1 MIIFT
6 YEDYLKN
13 ILKLDIS
20 SVFLK
25 KVLSKEDEEEYEEE
39 HTTEF
44 TLCDV
49 SEKYIPDSPDEI
61 DEKNKKNNTKEQNKT
76 KTNENIKQNK
86 EDTIKTSKQTINT
99 KRNIRQQLKARRIN
113 NEHDKIFRTV
123 LDKKTD
129 VSKFL
134 NKFLGLKIKTEELEK
149 YNSSY
154 IDPKFKN
161 KEADIVYRIKD
172 KNIFLLIEHQTKI
185 DKKMPIRLLEYSA
198 AIIESAIED
207 TKYRPKPRVI
217 PIVLYTGK
225 TKWKIE
231 NETIEKQQFFKEV
244 KLIDGEFNLIDIN
257 DFSKKELLEDD
268 IFITKMML
276 VEKCKDE
283 IEMVQALEKIENK
296 IKEEDKSTFRRIVKE
311 IWSLRIGTEN
321 ANKILEKIE
330 EGSGN
335 MMAVMEMLL
344 AENEKY
350 INIGRQ
356 EGMKKGRLEGRQEG
370 RQEGRL
376 EGRLEGGKQ
385 KIKEIVQKMLAENFT
400 KETIMKITGLKKEEI
415 EEIK

>member
-25 KVLSKEDEEEYEEE
+25 KVLSREDEEEYEEE
-39 HTTEF
+39 QTTEC

-61 DEKNKKNNTKEQNKT
+61 DEENKNNNTKEQNKINE
-76 KTNENIKQNK
+76 KNENIIQNK
-86 EDTIKTSKQTINT
+86 EDTVKTSKSTINT

-134 NKFLGLKIKTEELEK
+134 NKFLGLNIKTEELEK

-185 DKKMPIRLLEYSA
+185 DKKMPIRLHEYSTEIMA
-198 AIIESAIED
+198 SAMEEN
-207 TKYRPKPRVI
+207 KYKSIPSVI

-356 EGMKKGRLEGRQEG
+356 EGMKKGRLEG
-370 RQEGRL
+370 
-376 EGRLEGGKQ
+376 GKQ

-400 KETIMKITGLKKEEI
+400 KEMIMKITGLKKEEI

>member
-1 MIIFT
+1 MIIYT
-6 YEDYLKN
+6 YEDYLKS

-25 KVLSKEDEEEYEEE
+25 KVLSREDEEECEEG

-44 TLCDV
+44 MLCDV

-61 DEKNKKNNTKEQNKT
+61 DEENKNNNTKEQNTINEK
-76 KTNENIKQNK
+76 NENIIQNK
-86 EDTIKTSKQTINT
+86 EDTIKTSKSTINT

-134 NKFLGLKIKTEELEK
+134 NKFLGLNIKTEELEK

-185 DKKMPIRLLEYSA
+185 DKKMPIRLHEYSTEIMA
-198 AIIESAIED
+198 SAMEEN
-207 TKYRPKPRVI
+207 KYKSIPSVI

-356 EGMKKGRLEGRQEG
+356 EG

-400 KETIMKITGLKKEEI
+400 KEMIMKITGLKKEEI

>member
-1 MIIFT
+1 MTIFT

-25 KVLSKEDEEEYEEE
+25 KVLSREDEEECEEG

-44 TLCDV
+44 MLCDV

-61 DEKNKKNNTKEQNKT
+61 DKENNNTKEQNKT
-76 KTNENIKQNK
+76 KTNENIIQNK
-86 EDTIKTSKQTINT
+86 EDTIKTSKSTINT

-134 NKFLGLKIKTEELEK
+134 NKFLGLNIKTEELEK

-198 AIIESAIED
+198 TIIESAIED
-207 TKYRPKPRVI
+207 TKYKPKPRVI

-376 EGRLEGGKQ
+376 EGGKQ

-400 KETIMKITGLKKEEI
+400 KEMIMKITGLKKEEI

>member
-20 SVFLK
+20 LVFLK
-25 KVLSKEDEEEYEEE
+25 KVLSKEDEEEEYEEE

-44 TLCDV
+44 MLCDV
-49 SEKYIPDSPDEI
+49 SEKYILDSPDEI
-61 DEKNKKNNTKEQNKT
+61 DEKNKNNNTKEQNKT
-76 KTNENIKQNK
+76 KTNENIIQNK
-86 EDTIKTSKQTINT
+86 EDAIKASKPTINT

-134 NKFLGLKIKTEELEK
+134 NKFLGLNIKIEELEK

-154 IDPKFKN
+154 IDLKFKN

-185 DKKMPIRLLEYSA
+185 DKKMPIRLHEYSTEIMA
-198 AIIESAIED
+198 SAMEEN
-207 TKYRPKPRVI
+207 KYKSIPSVI

-376 EGRLEGGKQ
+376 EGGKQ

-400 KETIMKITGLKKEEI
+400 KEMIMKITGLKKEEI

>member
-25 KVLSKEDEEEYEEE
+25 KVLSREDEEEEYEEE

-61 DEKNKKNNTKEQNKT
+61 DEENKNNNTKEQNKINE
-76 KTNENIKQNK
+76 KNENIIQNT
-86 EDTIKTSKQTINT
+86 EDTVKTSKSTINT

-134 NKFLGLKIKTEELEK
+134 NKFLGLNIKTEELEK

-185 DKKMPIRLLEYSA
+185 DKKMPIRLHEYSTEIMA
-198 AIIESAIED
+198 SAMEEN
-207 TKYRPKPRVI
+207 KYKSIPSVI

-356 EGMKKGRLEGRQEG
+356 EG
-370 RQEGRL
+370 
-376 EGRLEGGKQ
+376 RLEGGKQ

-400 KETIMKITGLKKEEI
+400 KEMIMKITGLKKEEI

>member
-25 KVLSKEDEEEYEEE
+25 KVLSREDEEEEYEEE
-39 HTTEF
+39 QTTEC

-61 DEKNKKNNTKEQNKT
+61 DEKNKNNNTKEQNKNNEKT
-76 KTNENIKQNK
+76 KTNENVKQNK
-86 EDTIKTSKQTINT
+86 EDTIKTSKSTINT

-134 NKFLGLKIKTEELEK
+134 NKFLGLNIKTEELEK

-185 DKKMPIRLLEYSA
+185 DKDMPYRLLDYSNG
-198 AIIESAIED
+198 IMRSASED
-207 TKYRPKPRVI
+207 KKRPSVI

-356 EGMKKGRLEGRQEG
+356 EGMKKGRLEG
-370 RQEGRL
+370 
-376 EGRLEGGKQ
+376 GKQ

-400 KETIMKITGLKKEEI
+400 KEMIMKITGLKKEEI

>member
-20 SVFLK
+20 SAFLK
-25 KVLSKEDEEEYEEE
+25 KVLSKEDEEEEYKEE

-61 DEKNKKNNTKEQNKT
+61 DEENKNNNTKEQNKINE
-76 KTNENIKQNK
+76 KNENIIQNE
-86 EDTIKTSKQTINT
+86 EDTVKTSKSTINT

-134 NKFLGLKIKTEELEK
+134 NKFLGLNIKTEELEK

-198 AIIESAIED
+198 TIIESAIED
-207 TKYRPKPRVI
+207 TKYKPKPRVI

-231 NETIEKQQFFKEV
+231 NEAIEKQQFFKEV

-296 IKEEDKSTFRRIVKE
+296 IKEEDKSTFRRIIKE

-356 EGMKKGRLEGRQEG
+356 EGRQEG
-370 RQEGRL
+370 MKK
-376 EGRLEGGKQ
+376 GRLEGGKQ
-385 KIKEIVQKMLAENFT
+385 KIKEIVQKKLAENFT
-400 KETIMKITGLKKEEI
+400 KEMIMKITGLKKEEI

>member
-6 YEDYLKN
+6 YGDYLKN

-25 KVLSKEDEEEYEEE
+25 KVLSKEDEEEEYEEG
-39 HTTEF
+39 HTTEC

-49 SEKYIPDSPDEI
+49 SEKYILDSPDEI
-61 DEKNKKNNTKEQNKT
+61 DKENKNN
-76 KTNENIKQNK
+76 
-86 EDTIKTSKQTINT
+86 NT

-134 NKFLGLKIKTEELEK
+134 NKFLGLNIKTEELEK

-185 DKKMPIRLLEYSA
+185 DKKMPIRLHEYSTEIMA
-198 AIIESAIED
+198 SAMEEN
-207 TKYRPKPRVI
+207 KYKSIPSVI
-217 PIVLYTGK
+217 PIVLYTGR

-257 DFSKKELLEDD
+257 DFSKKELLKDD

-356 EGMKKGRLEGRQEG
+356 EGRQEG
-370 RQEGRL
+370 MKK
-376 EGRLEGGKQ
+376 GRLEGGKQ

-400 KETIMKITGLKKEEI
+400 KEMITKITGLKKEEI

>member
-1 MIIFT
+1 MIIYT
-6 YEDYLKN
+6 YEDYLKS

-25 KVLSKEDEEEYEEE
+25 KVLSREDEEEEYEEE
-39 HTTEF
+39 QTTEC

-61 DEKNKKNNTKEQNKT
+61 DEENKNNNTKEQNKINE
-76 KTNENIKQNK
+76 KNENIIQNK
-86 EDTIKTSKQTINT
+86 EDTVKTSKSTINT

-129 VSKFL
+129 VSKIL
-134 NKFLGLKIKTEELEK
+134 NKFLGLNIKTEELEK

-185 DKKMPIRLLEYSA
+185 DKKMPIRLHEYSTEIMA
-198 AIIESAIED
+198 SAMEEN
-207 TKYRPKPRVI
+207 KYKSIPSVI

-356 EGMKKGRLEGRQEG
+356 EG

-385 KIKEIVQKMLAENFT
+385 KIKEIVQKMIAENFT
-400 KETIMKITGLKKEEI
+400 KEMIMKITGLKKEEI

>member
-1 MIIFT
+1 MIIYT
-6 YEDYLKN
+6 YEDYLKS

-25 KVLSKEDEEEYEEE
+25 KVLSKEDEEEEYEEE

-44 TLCDV
+44 MLCDV

-61 DEKNKKNNTKEQNKT
+61 DEKNKNNNTKEQNKNNEKT
-76 KTNENIKQNK
+76 KTNENVKQNK
-86 EDTIKTSKQTINT
+86 EDTIKVSKPTINT

-134 NKFLGLKIKTEELEK
+134 NKFLGLNIKTEELEK

-185 DKKMPIRLLEYSA
+185 DKDMPYRLLDYSNG
-198 AIIESAIED
+198 IMRSASED
-207 TKYRPKPRVI
+207 KKRPSVI

-231 NETIEKQQFFKEV
+231 NETIEKQHFFKEV

-356 EGMKKGRLEGRQEG
+356 EGMKKGRLEG
-370 RQEGRL
+370 
-376 EGRLEGGKQ
+376 GKK

-400 KETIMKITGLKKEEI
+400 KEMIMKITGLKKEEI

>member
-1 MIIFT
+1 MIIYT

-20 SVFLK
+20 SIFLR
-25 KVLSKEDEEEYEEE
+25 KVLSKEDEEEEYEEGR
-39 HTTEF
+39 TTEC

-61 DEKNKKNNTKEQNKT
+61 DEENKNNNTKEQNKINE
-76 KTNENIKQNK
+76 KNENIIQNE
-86 EDTIKTSKQTINT
+86 EDTIKTSKSTINT

-134 NKFLGLKIKTEELEK
+134 NKFLGLNIKTEELEK

-207 TKYRPKPRVI
+207 TKYKPKPRVI

-231 NETIEKQQFFKEV
+231 NEAIEKQQFFKEV

-356 EGMKKGRLEGRQEG
+356 EG
-370 RQEGRL
+370 
-376 EGRLEGGKQ
+376 RLEGGKQ

-400 KETIMKITGLKKEEI
+400 KEMIMKITGLKKEEI

>member
-1 MIIFT
+1 MIIYT
-6 YEDYLKN
+6 YEDYLKS

-25 KVLSKEDEEEYEEE
+25 KVLSREDEEECEEG

-44 TLCDV
+44 MLCDV

-61 DEKNKKNNTKEQNKT
+61 DEENKNNNTKEQNKINE
-76 KTNENIKQNK
+76 KNENIIQNK
-86 EDTIKTSKQTINT
+86 EDTVKTSKSTINT

-134 NKFLGLKIKTEELEK
+134 NKFLGLNIKTEELEK

-185 DKKMPIRLLEYSA
+185 DKKMPIRLHEYSTEIMA
-198 AIIESAIED
+198 SAMEEN
-207 TKYRPKPRVI
+207 KYKSIPSVI

-321 ANKILEKIE
+321 ASKILEKIE

-350 INIGRQ
+350 INI
-356 EGMKKGRLEGRQEG
+356 GRQEG

-400 KETIMKITGLKKEEI
+400 KEMIMKITGLKKEEI

>member
-1 MIIFT
+1 MIIYT
-6 YEDYLKN
+6 YEDYLKS

-25 KVLSKEDEEEYEEE
+25 KVLSREDEEEEYEEE
-39 HTTEF
+39 QTTEC

-61 DEKNKKNNTKEQNKT
+61 DEENKNN
-76 KTNENIKQNK
+76 
-86 EDTIKTSKQTINT
+86 NT

-134 NKFLGLKIKTEELEK
+134 NKFLGLNIKTEELEK

-207 TKYRPKPRVI
+207 TKYKPKPRVI

-356 EGMKKGRLEGRQEG
+356 EGRQ
-370 RQEGRL
+370 

-400 KETIMKITGLKKEEI
+400 KEMIMKITGLKKEEI

>member
-61 DEKNKKNNTKEQNKT
+61 DEENKNNNTKEQNKT
-76 KTNENIKQNK
+76 KTNENIIQNK

-356 EGMKKGRLEGRQEG
+356 EGRQ
-370 RQEGRL
+370 

-400 KETIMKITGLKKEEI
+400 KEMIMKITGLKKEEI

>member
-1 MIIFT
+1 MIIYT
-6 YEDYLKN
+6 YEDYLKS

-25 KVLSKEDEEEYEEE
+25 KVLSREDEEEEYEEE
-39 HTTEF
+39 QTTEC

-61 DEKNKKNNTKEQNKT
+61 DEENKNN
-76 KTNENIKQNK
+76 
-86 EDTIKTSKQTINT
+86 NT

-134 NKFLGLKIKTEELEK
+134 NKFLGLNIKTEELEK

-185 DKKMPIRLLEYSA
+185 DKKMPIRLHEYSTEIMA
-198 AIIESAIED
+198 SAMEEN
-207 TKYRPKPRVI
+207 KYKSIPSVI
-217 PIVLYTGK
+217 PIVLYTGR

-231 NETIEKQQFFKEV
+231 NETIEKRQFFKEV

-356 EGMKKGRLEGRQEG
+356 EGRQEG
-370 RQEGRL
+370 MKK
-376 EGRLEGGKQ
+376 GRLEGGKQ

-400 KETIMKITGLKKEEI
+400 KEMIMKITGLKKEEI

>member
-6 YEDYLKN
+6 YEDYLKS

-25 KVLSKEDEEEYEEE
+25 KVLSKEDEEEEYEEE
-39 HTTEF
+39 QTTEC

-61 DEKNKKNNTKEQNKT
+61 DEENKNNNTKEQNKT
-76 KTNENIKQNK
+76 KTNGNIIQNK
-86 EDTIKTSKQTINT
+86 EDTIKTSKSTIIT
-99 KRNIRQQLKARRIN
+99 KRNIRQQLKVRRIN

-198 AIIESAIED
+198 AIIESAIGD
-207 TKYRPKPRVI
+207 TKYKPKPRVI

-225 TKWKIE
+225 IKWKIE

-356 EGMKKGRLEGRQEG
+356 EGRQ
-370 RQEGRL
+370 

-400 KETIMKITGLKKEEI
+400 KEMIMKITGLKKEEI

>member
-25 KVLSKEDEEEYEEE
+25 RVLSREDEEEECEEG

-61 DEKNKKNNTKEQNKT
+61 DEENKNNNTKEQNTINEK
-76 KTNENIKQNK
+76 NENIIQNK
-86 EDTIKTSKQTINT
+86 EDTIKTSKSTINT

-134 NKFLGLKIKTEELEK
+134 NKFLGLNIKTEELEK

-198 AIIESAIED
+198 TIIESAIED
-207 TKYRPKPRVI
+207 TKYKPKPRVI

-356 EGMKKGRLEGRQEG
+356 EGMKKGRLEG
-370 RQEGRL
+370 
-376 EGRLEGGKQ
+376 GKQ

-400 KETIMKITGLKKEEI
+400 KEMIMKITGLKKEEI

>member
-20 SVFLK
+20 SIFLK
-25 KVLSKEDEEEYEEE
+25 KVLSKEDEEEEYEEE

-61 DEKNKKNNTKEQNKT
+61 DEENKNNNTKEQNKINE
-76 KTNENIKQNK
+76 KNENIIQNK
-86 EDTIKTSKQTINT
+86 EDTVKTSKSTINT

-134 NKFLGLKIKTEELEK
+134 NKFLGLNIKTEELEK

-185 DKKMPIRLLEYSA
+185 DKKMPIRLHEYSTEIMA
-198 AIIESAIED
+198 SAMEEN
-207 TKYRPKPRVI
+207 KYKSIPSVI

-356 EGMKKGRLEGRQEG
+356 EG

-400 KETIMKITGLKKEEI
+400 KEMIMKITGLKKEEI

>member
-20 SVFLK
+20 LVFLK
-25 KVLSKEDEEEYEEE
+25 KVLSKEDEEEEYEEE

-44 TLCDV
+44 MLCDV
-49 SEKYIPDSPDEI
+49 SEKYILDSPDEI
-61 DEKNKKNNTKEQNKT
+61 DEKNKNNNTKEQNKT
-76 KTNENIKQNK
+76 KTNENIIQNK
-86 EDTIKTSKQTINT
+86 EDAIKASKPTINT

-134 NKFLGLKIKTEELEK
+134 NKFLGLNIKIEELEK

-154 IDPKFKN
+154 IDLKFKN

-185 DKKMPIRLLEYSA
+185 DKKMPIRLHEYSTEIMA
-198 AIIESAIED
+198 SAMEEN
-207 TKYRPKPRVI
+207 KYKSIPSVI

-244 KLIDGEFNLIDIN
+244 KLIDGEFNLIDII

-356 EGMKKGRLEGRQEG
+356 EG

-400 KETIMKITGLKKEEI
+400 KEMIMKITGLKKEEI

>member
-6 YEDYLKN
+6 YEDYLKI

-25 KVLSKEDEEEYEEE
+25 KVLSREDEEEEYEEE
-39 HTTEF
+39 QTTEC

-61 DEKNKKNNTKEQNKT
+61 DEENKNNNTKEQNKT
-76 KTNENIKQNK
+76 KTNGNIIQNK
-86 EDTIKTSKQTINT
+86 EDTIKTSKSTINT
-99 KRNIRQQLKARRIN
+99 KRNIRQQLKVRRIN

-185 DKKMPIRLLEYSA
+185 DKKMPIRLHEYSTEIMA
-198 AIIESAIED
+198 SAMEEN
-207 TKYRPKPRVI
+207 KYKSIPSVI

-356 EGMKKGRLEGRQEG
+356 EG
-370 RQEGRL
+370 
-376 EGRLEGGKQ
+376 RLEGGKQ

-400 KETIMKITGLKKEEI
+400 KEMIMKITGLKKEEI

>member
-25 KVLSKEDEEEYEEE
+25 KVLSREDEEEEYEEE
-39 HTTEF
+39 QTTEC

-61 DEKNKKNNTKEQNKT
+61 DEENKNNNTKEQNKINE
-76 KTNENIKQNK
+76 KNENIIQNK
-86 EDTIKTSKQTINT
+86 EDTVKTSKSTINT

-134 NKFLGLKIKTEELEK
+134 NKFLGLNIKTEELEK

-185 DKKMPIRLLEYSA
+185 DKKMPIRLHEYSTEIMA
-198 AIIESAIED
+198 SAMEEN
-207 TKYRPKPRVI
+207 KYKSIPSVI

-356 EGMKKGRLEGRQEG
+356 EGMKKGRLEG
-370 RQEGRL
+370 
-376 EGRLEGGKQ
+376 GKQ

-400 KETIMKITGLKKEEI
+400 KEMIMKITGLKKEEI

>member
-1 MIIFT
+1 MIIYT
-6 YEDYLKN
+6 YEDYLKS

-25 KVLSKEDEEEYEEE
+25 KVLSKEDEEEEYEEE

-44 TLCDV
+44 MLCDV

-61 DEKNKKNNTKEQNKT
+61 DEENKNNNTKEQNKINE
-76 KTNENIKQNK
+76 KNENIIQNK
-86 EDTIKTSKQTINT
+86 EDTVKTSKSTINT

-134 NKFLGLKIKTEELEK
+134 NKFLGLNIKTEELEK

-185 DKKMPIRLLEYSA
+185 DKKMPIRLHEYSTEIMA
-198 AIIESAIED
+198 SAMEEN
-207 TKYRPKPRVI
+207 KYKSIPSVI

-356 EGMKKGRLEGRQEG
+356 EG

-385 KIKEIVQKMLAENFT
+385 KIKEIVQKMIAENFT
-400 KETIMKITGLKKEEI
+400 KEMIMKITGLKKEEI

>member
-1 MIIFT
+1 MIIYT
-6 YEDYLKN
+6 YEDYLKS

-25 KVLSKEDEEEYEEE
+25 KVLSKEDEEEEYEKE

-49 SEKYIPDSPDEI
+49 SGKYIPDSPDEI
-61 DEKNKKNNTKEQNKT
+61 DEENKNN
-76 KTNENIKQNK
+76 
-86 EDTIKTSKQTINT
+86 NT

-134 NKFLGLKIKTEELEK
+134 NKFLGLNIKTEELEK

-185 DKKMPIRLLEYSA
+185 DKKMPIRLHEYSTEIMA
-198 AIIESAIED
+198 SAMEEN
-207 TKYRPKPRVI
+207 KYKSIPSVI

-321 ANKILEKIE
+321 ASKILEKIE

-356 EGMKKGRLEGRQEG
+356 EGRQEG
-370 RQEGRL
+370 MKK
-376 EGRLEGGKQ
+376 GRLEGGKQ

-400 KETIMKITGLKKEEI
+400 KEMIMKITGLKKEEI

>member
-1 MIIFT
+1 MIIYT
-6 YEDYLKN
+6 YEDYLKS

-25 KVLSKEDEEEYEEE
+25 KVLSKEDEEEEYEEE

-44 TLCDV
+44 MLCDV

-61 DEKNKKNNTKEQNKT
+61 DEENKNNNTKEQNKINE
-76 KTNENIKQNK
+76 KNENIIQNK
-86 EDTIKTSKQTINT
+86 EDTVKTSKSTINT

-134 NKFLGLKIKTEELEK
+134 NKFLGLNIKTEELEK

-185 DKKMPIRLLEYSA
+185 DKKMPIRLHEYSTEIMA
-198 AIIESAIED
+198 SAMEEN
-207 TKYRPKPRVI
+207 KYKSIPSVI

-356 EGMKKGRLEGRQEG
+356 EG
-370 RQEGRL
+370 
-376 EGRLEGGKQ
+376 RLEGGKQ

-400 KETIMKITGLKKEEI
+400 KEMIMKITGLKKEEI

>member
-1 MIIFT
+1 MIIYT
-6 YEDYLKN
+6 YEDYLKS

-25 KVLSKEDEEEYEEE
+25 KVLSKEDEEEEYEEE

-44 TLCDV
+44 MLCDV

-61 DEKNKKNNTKEQNKT
+61 DEKNKNNNTKEQNKNNEKT
-76 KTNENIKQNK
+76 KTNENVKQNK
-86 EDTIKTSKQTINT
+86 EDTIKVSKPTINT

-129 VSKFL
+129 VSKIL
-134 NKFLGLKIKTEELEK
+134 NKFLGLNIKTEELEK

-185 DKKMPIRLLEYSA
+185 DKDMPYRLLDYSNG
-198 AIIESAIED
+198 IMRSASED
-207 TKYRPKPRVI
+207 KKRPSVI

-356 EGMKKGRLEGRQEG
+356 EG
-370 RQEGRL
+370 
-376 EGRLEGGKQ
+376 RLEGGKQ

-400 KETIMKITGLKKEEI
+400 KEMIMKITGLKKEEI

>member
-6 YEDYLKN
+6 YGDYLKN

-25 KVLSKEDEEEYEEE
+25 KVLSKEDEEEEYEEG
-39 HTTEF
+39 HTTEC

-49 SEKYIPDSPDEI
+49 SEKYILDSPDEI
-61 DEKNKKNNTKEQNKT
+61 DKENKNN
-76 KTNENIKQNK
+76 
-86 EDTIKTSKQTINT
+86 NT

-134 NKFLGLKIKTEELEK
+134 NKFLGLNIKTEELEK

-185 DKKMPIRLLEYSA
+185 DKKMPIRLHEYSTEIMA
-198 AIIESAIED
+198 SAMEEN
-207 TKYRPKPRVI
+207 KYKSIPSVI
-217 PIVLYTGK
+217 PIVLYTGR

-356 EGMKKGRLEGRQEG
+356 EGRQEG
-370 RQEGRL
+370 MKK
-376 EGRLEGGKQ
+376 GRLEGGKQ

-400 KETIMKITGLKKEEI
+400 KEMITKITGLKKEEI

>member
-25 KVLSKEDEEEYEEE
+25 KVLSREDEEEEYEEE
-39 HTTEF
+39 QTTEC

-61 DEKNKKNNTKEQNKT
+61 DEENKNNNTKEQNKINE
-76 KTNENIKQNK
+76 KNENIIQNK
-86 EDTIKTSKQTINT
+86 EDTVKTSKSTINT

-134 NKFLGLKIKTEELEK
+134 NKFLGLNIKTEELEK

-185 DKKMPIRLLEYSA
+185 DKKMPIRLHEYSTEIMA
-198 AIIESAIED
+198 SAMEEN
-207 TKYRPKPRVI
+207 KYKSIPSVI

-356 EGMKKGRLEGRQEG
+356 EGMKKGRLEG
-370 RQEGRL
+370 
-376 EGRLEGGKQ
+376 GKK

-400 KETIMKITGLKKEEI
+400 KEMIMKITGLKKEEI

>member
-25 KVLSKEDEEEYEEE
+25 KVLSREDEEEEYEEE
-39 HTTEF
+39 QTTEC

-61 DEKNKKNNTKEQNKT
+61 DEENKNNNTKEQNKIN
-76 KTNENIKQNK
+76 KKNENIIQNK
-86 EDTIKTSKQTINT
+86 EDTVKTSKSTINI

-185 DKKMPIRLLEYSA
+185 DKKMPIRLHEYSTEIMA
-198 AIIESAIED
+198 SAMEEN
-207 TKYRPKPRVI
+207 KYKSIPSVI

-244 KLIDGEFNLIDIN
+244 KLIDGDFNLIDIN
-257 DFSKKELLEDD
+257 DFSKKELLKDD

-376 EGRLEGGKQ
+376 EGGKQ

-400 KETIMKITGLKKEEI
+400 KEMITKITGLKKEEI

>member
-25 KVLSKEDEEEYEEE
+25 KVLSREDEEEEYEEE
-39 HTTEF
+39 QTTEC

-61 DEKNKKNNTKEQNKT
+61 DKENKNNNTKEQNKT
-76 KTNENIKQNK
+76 KTNENIIQNK
-86 EDTIKTSKQTINT
+86 KDTIKTSKSTINT
-99 KRNIRQQLKARRIN
+99 KRNIIQQLKARRIN

-134 NKFLGLKIKTEELEK
+134 NKFLGLNIKTEELEK

-207 TKYRPKPRVI
+207 TKYKPKPRVI

-231 NETIEKQQFFKEV
+231 NEAIEKQQFFKEV

-296 IKEEDKSTFRRIVKE
+296 IKEEDKSTFRRIIKE

-321 ANKILEKIE
+321 ASKILEKIE

-356 EGMKKGRLEGRQEG
+356 EGMKKGRLEG
-370 RQEGRL
+370 
-376 EGRLEGGKQ
+376 GKQ

-400 KETIMKITGLKKEEI
+400 KEMIMKITGLKKEEI

>member
-6 YEDYLKN
+6 YEDYLKS

-25 KVLSKEDEEEYEEE
+25 KVLSKEDEEEYEEG

-61 DEKNKKNNTKEQNKT
+61 DEKNKNNNTKEQNKINE
-76 KTNENIKQNK
+76 KNENIIQNK
-86 EDTIKTSKQTINT
+86 EDTINTSKSTINT
-99 KRNIRQQLKARRIN
+99 KRNIIQQLKARRIN

-134 NKFLGLKIKTEELEK
+134 NKFLGLNIKIEELEK

-185 DKKMPIRLLEYSA
+185 DKKMPIRLHEYSTEIMA
-198 AIIESAIED
+198 SAMEEN
-207 TKYRPKPRVI
+207 KYKSIPSVI

-231 NETIEKQQFFKEV
+231 NETIANQQFFKEV

-356 EGMKKGRLEGRQEG
+356 EG
-370 RQEGRL
+370 
-376 EGRLEGGKQ
+376 RLEGGKQ

-400 KETIMKITGLKKEEI
+400 KEMIMKITGLKKEEI